1 VLSKSLVKVGF
12 VGFGNVFNALLGFAF
27 LAAVAKILDLDSFG
41 KYALLTTLLVS
52 ISKLID
58 FGTNSVF
65 VAKSISNGDSNLYS
79 VFLSAKILLTLI
91 TFPIYV
97 VALALLHEIDPVVLL
112 ILFLGS
118 IAYGINYTLFGFFQ
132 KDEKYGSL
140 VLLNLLPSLIKG
152 FFALLIF
159 FFAYRPSLTY
169 SVAIFSLSII
179 ASALLIP
186 LSKNYFKFKFTL
198 VGIIDLMKNAY
209 PAGVSQIIVESWPTI
224 SNAAAK
230 ISGGFTDVGIF
241 SLASKIS
248 HMFALASLSIF
259 TVLLPKNANRKKQ
272 NLEYD
277 FTETIV
283 ISLIILAFSGLA
295 IPLTHFLVTKLFGSK
310 FQASL
315 TIINVLIFSAAITS
329 IHSFIENFFFV
340 EQKTNYIMYINI
352 GKLSVFI
359 ILCSFL
365 IPIYSLS
372 GLAFSDLTSSF
383 CAIVFTIL
391 LIKKSRS
398 F

>member
-1 VLSKSLVKVGF
+1 MAKVGF

-27 LAAVAKILDLDSFG
+27 LAAVARVLDLDSFG
-41 KYALLTTLLVS
+41 KYALITALLVS

-65 VAKSISNGDSNLYS
+65 VAKSISGEDSNLLS
-79 VFLSAKILLTLI
+79 VFLSSKILLTLI
-91 TFPIYV
+91 TFPIYII
-97 VALALLHEIDPVVLL
+97 ALAILHEIDIVVLL

-132 KDEKYGSL
+132 RDEKYGSL
-140 VLLNLLPSLIKG
+140 VLLNLLPALIKG
-152 FFALLIF
+152 LFALLVF
-159 FFAYRPSLTY
+159 FSVYKPNLIH
-169 SVAIFSLSII
+169 SVAIFSLSIA

-186 LSKNYFKFKFTL
+186 LSKRYFKFRFTL
-198 VGIIDLMKNAY
+198 HGIRNLMKSAY
-209 PAGVSQIIVESWPTI
+209 PAGVSQIIAESWPTI

-272 NLEYD
+272 NLKYD
-277 FTETIV
+277 FTETLV
-283 ISLIILAFSGLA
+283 ISLIILALSGLA
-295 IPLTHFLVTKLFGSK
+295 IPLTHFLVVKIFGPK

-315 TIINVLIFSAAITS
+315 TIINVLVFSAAITS
-329 IHSFIENFFFV
+329 IHTFIENFFFV

-352 GKLSVFI
+352 GKLAVFI
-359 ILCSFL
+359 TLCTLL

-372 GLAFSDLTSSF
+372 GLAFSDLTSSV
-383 CAIVFTIL
+383 CAVFFTFL
-391 LIKKSRS
+391 LIKRS
-398 F
+398 QLS

>member
-27 LAAVAKILDLDSFG
+27 LAAVAKVLDLDVFG

-79 VFLSAKILLTLI
+79 VFLSVKILLTLA
-91 TFPIYV
+91 TFPVYV
-97 VALALLHEIDPVVLL
+97 VALVLLHETDVTILL

-118 IAYGINYTLFGFFQ
+118 MAYGINYTLFGFFQ
-132 KDEKYGSL
+132 KDERYGSL
-140 VLLNLLPSLIKG
+140 VLLNFLPSLIKG
-152 FFALLIF
+152 VFALLIF
-159 FFAYRPSLTY
+159 FSAYRPNLIH
-169 SVAIFSLSII
+169 SVAIFSLSIM
-179 ASALLIP
+179 ASAVLIP
-186 LSKNYFKFKFTL
+186 LSKKYFKFKFTL
-198 VGIIDLMKNAY
+198 HGIKDLMKSAY
-209 PAGVSQIIVESWPTI
+209 PAGISQIIAESWPTI
-224 SNAAAK
+224 SNTAAK
-230 ISGGFTDVGIF
+230 ISGGFTDVGVF

-272 NLEYD
+272 NLKYD
-277 FTETIV
+277 FTETAV
-283 ISLIILAFSGLA
+283 ISLIILVFSILA
-295 IPLTHFLVTKLFGSK
+295 LPLTHFLITKLFGSK
-310 FQASL
+310 FQESL
-315 TIINVLIFSAAITS
+315 TIVNVLVFSAAITS

-352 GKLSVFI
+352 GKLVVFI
-359 ILCSFL
+359 MLCFFL
-365 IPIYSLS
+365 IPIYSLG
-372 GLAFSDLTSSF
+372 GLAFSDLISSL
-383 CAIVFTIL
+383 CAITLTIL
-391 LIKKSRS
+391 LIKKSKA